1 MSHKG
6 KLLFVATV
14 DKTALSVSYDSGHKV
29 GYKRHRIEIRGREAG
44 RGSNDMVMM
53 EIWDVLLMGVR
64 PNNIS
69 KDPLMLYISH
79 SFFFCLFSK

>member
-1 MSHKG
+1 
-6 KLLFVATV
+6 
-14 DKTALSVSYDSGHKV
+14 
-29 GYKRHRIEIRGREAG
+29 
-44 RGSNDMVMM
+44 MVMM

-79 SFFFCLFSK
+79 SFFFVYFQSELRLKVPIFIPTSLSLAHK